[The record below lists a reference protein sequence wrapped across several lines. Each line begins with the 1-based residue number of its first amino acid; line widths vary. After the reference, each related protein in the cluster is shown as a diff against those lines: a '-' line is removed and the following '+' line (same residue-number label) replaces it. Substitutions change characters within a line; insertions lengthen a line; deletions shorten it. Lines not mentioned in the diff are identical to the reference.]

1 MYDNTTAVTNLWNKN
16 YKPAADQLPMV
27 ITELWWDPNDGQG
40 YKNLWNATTAG
51 FGNTIKSCFDNEGNI
66 SYQIGMVGDLLANL
80 TSGLSAATLS
90 SGQGA
95 QAAFSWWQTYT
106 STSPT
111 TPADGVYELSP
122 KNAASLAMDVNGASS
137 ANGARIIQYTY
148 QGGTNPKFYFH
159 PLGNNIYWLEPQNA
173 SGKCLDVINQNTNNS
188 AGLHIYDYRS
198 GLGQLWYVINLG
210 NGYYRLSPVLNPS
223 QCLDEP
229 GGSTTSGLNLQTYP
243 YWGADSQQWKLKS
256 R

>member
-122 KNAASLAMDVNGASS
+122 KNAASLAMDV
-137 ANGARIIQYTY
+137 
-148 QGGTNPKFYFH
+148 
-159 PLGNNIYWLEPQNA
+159 
-173 SGKCLDVINQNTNNS
+173 INQNTNNS

-229 GGSTTSGLNLQTYP
+229 GGSTTSGLNL
-243 YWGADSQQWKLKS
+243 
-256 R
+256 